1 MELKNLVSF
10 QTIAEAESFSKAAL
24 LLGYAQST
32 ISFQIKQLETELG
45 VPLFDRINNGI
56 RLTDSGQVLLDYTHQ
71 ILSLSEQARQAIT
84 QESVPAGILRIAGI
98 SSLCAS
104 ILPDIIKRY
113 NEQFPAVTVSVIT
126 SFKSEILEKVNN
138 GAADIGL
145 YMDFELP
152 PKEIYETAS
161 IENPLCFICSDRNE
175 LGSRGSLSIRDLAG
189 IPLIATEPQCC
200 YREVLTSLYVKNGI
214 DPTILFESE
223 NTEVIKRF
231 VQSNIGISFLPE
243 IAVRDEITSHRLQK
257 IDITDSVPV
266 AYINVI
272 HNKNQWMKPSVREF
286 FRLVGTSL

>member
-10 QTIAEAESFSKAAL
+10 QTIAETESFSKAAL

-32 ISFQIKQLETELG
+32 ISFQMRQLETELG

-84 QESVPAGILRIAGI
+84 QESAPAGILRITGI

-104 ILPDIIKRY
+104 ILPNIIKRY
-113 NEQFPAVTVSVIT
+113 NEQFPDVTVSVVT
-126 SFKSEILEKVNN
+126 SIKSEIIDKVNS

-152 PKEIYETAS
+152 SKEIYETAV
-161 IENPLCFICSDRNE
+161 IENPLCFICSDKNV
-175 LGSRGSLSIRDLAG
+175 LGSRSSLSIKDLVG
-189 IPLIATEPQCC
+189 IPMIATEPNCC
-200 YREVLTSLYVKNGI
+200 YREVLTNLYAKNGI
-214 DPTILFESE
+214 EPMILFEAE

-231 VQSNIGISFLPE
+231 VQANLGISFLPE
-243 IAVRDEITSHRLQK
+243 IAVREEITLHRLQK

-286 FRLVGTSL
+286 FRLVGTA